1 MVLHMVLPDSKNKTA
16 EDILMLK
23 NGQRAEIID
32 GEMYYI
38 SPSSLR
44 QQEILAWL

>member
-1 MVLHMVLPDSKNKTA
+1 MALPDNKNKTI
-16 EDILMLK
+16 EDILILK

-38 SPSSLR
+38 PPSSIR
-44 QQEILAWL
+44 